1 MVRFLVFKSAKRFS
15 CLDWYQMV
23 ENLGLAHRLIVIV
36 LHIAAWNVP
45 EIHRKVPDDIFKH
58 TWNKPMKRVQREH
71 GHDGEISY

>member
-15 CLDWYQMV
+15 SFDWYQIV

-45 EIHRKVPDDIFKH
+45 AEIHRKVPDDIFKH

-71 GHDGEISY
+71 GEISY